1 MGNRALILDMDN
13 TLYDW
18 SSAYV
23 AAMKSQVDY
32 LASVLNRKESTILKY
47 FQTVYKKYGSVEVP
61 RAVNELKI
69 WEISSLSEE
78 DQHQIQE
85 IAWHIFLETFD
96 TNLHLYPGV
105 RETLQWAKNQQI
117 LIFGFSDSFAYW
129 IHRRLKVLDIR
140 VCFERVFAQNNFAI
154 SLCDPVEEPDLL
166 KIMVPMATSDLKP
179 NTAVIECIAHQYNL
193 SKSQIYMVGDDLAK
207 DIRAAQAG
215 GIHDIWAKYGGRNK
229 VEDRR
234 ILSAVTPW
242 TRDYL
247 HSLHQIRKSIAP
259 SYCIQSFEEIKTIL
273 SP

>member
-18 SSAYV
+18 SSAYI
-23 AAMKSQVDY
+23 AGMKSQVDY
-32 LASVLNRKESTILKY
+32 LTSVLNRKESTILKY

-78 DQHQIQE
+78 DQHRIQE
-85 IAWHIFLETFD
+85 VAWHIFLEAFD

-129 IHRRLKVLDIR
+129 INRRLAVLDIC
-140 VCFERVFAQNNFAI
+140 VCFERVFAQNNI
-154 SLCDPVEEPDLL
+154 PICLCDPVGKTDLL
-166 KIMVPMATSDLKP
+166 EIMVPMDASDLKP
-179 NTAVIECIAHQYNL
+179 NTAVIECIAHQYKL

-207 DIRAAQAG
+207 DVRAAQVG
-215 GIHDIWAKYGGRNK
+215 GIHDIWAKYGRHSK
-229 VEDRR
+229 AEDRH

-247 HSLHQIRKSIAP
+247 NSLHQIRKSVAP

>member
-18 SSAYV
+18 SGAYV

-32 LASVLNRKESTILKY
+32 LTSVLNRKESTILKY
-47 FQTVYKKYGSVEVP
+47 FQTVHKKYGSVEIP
-61 RAVNELKI
+61 KAVNELKI

-85 IAWHIFLETFD
+85 TAWQIFLKAFD

-105 RETLQWAKNQQI
+105 RETLQWAKTQQI

-129 IHRRLKVLDIR
+129 VNRRLEVLGIH
-140 VCFERVFAQNNFAI
+140 VCFERVFAQNNLAI
-154 SLCDPVEEPDLL
+154 SLCDPAGKSNLL
-166 KIMVPMATSDLKP
+166 EIIIPMDASDLKP
-179 NTAVIECIAHQYNL
+179 NTSVIECIAHQYRL

-215 GIHDIWAKYGGRNK
+215 GIHDIWAKYGGHSK
-229 VEDRR
+229 ADDRR

-247 HSLHQIRKSIAP
+247 NTLHQIRKSITP